1 MTNMNRILVTGFSG
15 FVGKYL
21 ISHLSKKKM
30 KFEILG
36 VDLNEPEYEYNYS
49 EYLSTKFEKVDLLDS
64 IKLRNLIN
72 LFQPN
77 YIMHLAS
84 YSSVGLSWKNPSLSF
99 KNNMNI
105 FLNMMEIIR
114 ELSPKCRIL
123 SIGSS
128 EEYGNVSGDKFPL
141 KEEYSLNPVSPYAVA
156 RVSQEQLSK
165 VYCDGYGLDVVMTR
179 SFNHIGVGQKDIFVI
194 SSFTKQLVEI
204 KKGIKKEKKLVTGDI
219 TIVRDF
225 LDVRDVVD
233 AYFRLLIN
241 GKKGEV
247 YNVCSGIGVSL
258 REVIEMICKILD
270 IHVEIEIDPSRLRP
284 NDNRVIVGSNEKLRK
299 AMGWEPQISLKES
312 LKDIID
318 YWYKYV

>member
-1 MTNMNRILVTGFSG
+1 MSKILVTGFSG
-15 FVGKYL
+15 FVGK
-21 ISHLSKKKM
+21 HLMNHLNEKKM
-30 KFEILG
+30 KSEILG
-36 VDLNEPEYEYNYS
+36 IDLNKPEYKYNYS
-49 EYLSTKFEKVDLLDS
+49 ECLNTKFEKIDLLDS
-64 IKLRNLIN
+64 IKLRKLIY

-77 YIMHLAS
+77 YIIHLAS

-114 ELSPKCRIL
+114 EVSPKCRIL

-128 EEYGNVSGDKFPL
+128 EEYGNVKEDKLPL

-179 SFNHIGVGQKDIFVI
+179 SFNHVGVGQKDIFVI
-194 SSFTKQLVEI
+194 SSFVKQLVEI
-204 KKGIKKEKKLVTGDI
+204 KKGIKKEQKLVTGDI

-258 REVIEMICKILD
+258 REVIEMICRILD
-270 IHVEIEIDPSRLRP
+270 IHVEIEIDPSRVRP
-284 NDNRVIVGSNEKLRK
+284 NDNRVIVGSNEKLKK
-299 AMGWEPQISLKES
+299 AMGWEPKIPLKES

-318 YWYKYV
+318 YWHRMV